1 MTVLKQAKLWF
12 GGWNL
17 TTAHNTVN
25 LTTGTD
31 AVEDTTFGS
40 DSRTYKPGLNTVS
53 LDHSGFFDADGTDLV
68 DDRLWAQLI
77 DSTATVVTVA
87 AVGAAGDVAFSF
99 ESVEASYTPIEGS
112 TGDMVGLSG
121 TGQGTGDAVKG
132 TVMEAG
138 TTARSTSSNSTAY
151 QLGDITAT
159 ETGYAALHVIATSGS
174 PTLDVKIVSDDAE
187 GIPSSADQITFTQ
200 ATGQTAEFLATS
212 GVITDDW
219 WRAEWTFG
227 GTGSITFV
235 VNFGIN

>member
-25 LTTGTD
+25 LSTTTD

-40 DSRTYKPGLNTVS
+40 DSRTYKPGLNSVS

-77 DSTATVVTVA
+77 DTAATVVTVA

-138 TTARSTSSNSTAY
+138 TTARSTSSNSTSY

-159 ETGYAALHVIATSGS
+159 ETGHAALHVLATTGS
-174 PTLDVKIVSDDAE
+174 PTLDVTIESDTVGFAS
-187 GIPSSADQITFTQ
+187 PTTQITFTQ
-200 ATGQTAEFLATS
+200 ATAQGAQFLSTTGTTS
-212 GVITDDW
+212 DDY